1 MKLGSVTRKGYNGY
15 SHPQLTVTT
24 PNLFFAEELSCL
36 PPNIMPLRKIVC
48 MKRFRIFFFI
58 ALKCNLEVLP
68 TNIVTIIGAQII
80 FKNYVKSSQNVWLD
94 KNS

>member
-1 MKLGSVTRKGYNGY
+1 M
-15 SHPQLTVTT
+15 LTAQYYATT
-24 PNLFFAEELSCL
+24 QN
-36 PPNIMPLRKIVC
+36 C
-48 MKRFRIFFFI
+48 MHETFQNFFFI